1 VQKARAIRCAKCQVQ
16 MSVRQFVAHRTGNGA
31 PCQTVPCAV
40 CGGPVRD
47 DATVA
52 REEAVCSPF
61 CAEKKWNARAVSEAF
76 REVDDQLAAMRRAEI
91 LPPVYQRVDHPA
103 SKRLSRAS

>member
-1 VQKARAIRCAKCQVQ
+1 MQKARAIRCAKCQVQ
-16 MSVRQFVAHRTGNGA
+16 MSVRQFVAHRTGDGA
-31 PCQTVPCAV
+31 PCQSVTCAV

-47 DATVA
+47 DARVA

-76 REVDDQLAAMRRAEI
+76 REVE
-91 LPPVYQRVDHPA
+91 PPGFADHPGSSMEA
-103 SKRLSRAS
+103 ALVDPDVDDSEGGE